1 KLLGTISLA
10 DLISR
15 ATGAEALDR
24 QLAALGT
31 EVERDAAGV
40 PTAITSRLSW
50 RPRIQSV
57 GPFNASLGGKDAAL
71 TIETF
76 SRQELAVRDP
86 DYEITGELTNF
97 HIEFLSVLDVNFR
110 ELTFKSVKGQ
120 KPNLHP
126 VLDSLEPVTFRGPL
140 AFLDKLREQIP
151 YHGFSDPPALDVS
164 ERGIDVSYSLGLP
177 PLSFGAFSLQNVT
190 LGAGLFL
197 PFVSEAANLRF
208 NFSERHNPFQ
218 LIVMFL
224 GGGGFFALEVELDRI
239 VLIEAA
245 LEFGAA
251 AAVNLGVARG
261 SLYVMGGVYFA
272 LRPGRESKD
281 ADVELTA
288 YLRAGGELR
297 VLGLISISTEFYM
310 ALTYLSATNELRGQ
324 ATVRARVRVA
334 FFHKTVKITL
344 ERRFAGPP
352 RRAAAR
358 SAPSGELGAAPDDA
372 PTFGDA
378 MTQADWQSYAG
389 AFA

>member
-1 KLLGTISLA
+1 VTDGAAFDQQLPALA
-10 DLISR
+10 
-15 ATGAEALDR
+15 
-24 QLAALGT
+24 T
-31 EVERDAAGV
+31 EVERDAANV
-40 PTAITSRLSW
+40 PTAVTNRLRW
-50 RPRIQSV
+50 TPRIHDFD
-57 GPFNASLGGKDAAL
+57 PFKASLGGKDATL
-71 TIETF
+71 TIDTL
-76 SRQELAVRDP
+76 SRQQVAGGEP

-120 KPNLHP
+120 KANLHP

-151 YHGFSDPPALDVS
+151 YDGFSDPPALDVS
-164 ERGIDVSYSLGLP
+164 ERGIDVSYSVGLP
-177 PLSFGAFSLQNVT
+177 PLSSGAFSLQNVT

-197 PFVSEAANLRF
+197 PFIDEAANLRF
-208 NFSERHNPFQ
+208 NFSERHNPFG

-224 GGGGFFALEVELDRI
+224 SGGGFFALEVELDRI

-272 LRPGRESKD
+272 LRPGLEEKS
-281 ADVELTA
+281 AEVELTA

-334 FFHKTVKITL
+334 FLHKTVKITL

-352 RRAAAR
+352 RRDAARLAR
-358 SAPSGELGAAPDDA
+358 SAELAAAPDDA

-378 MTQADWQSYAG
+378 MTQADWQAYAG